1 MNKLNMNTKKQITV
15 QLDSK
20 LRDAAKNLADEL
32 DTDMKSII
40 RQALIDF
47 LKKHNKEIP
56 VKEL

>member
-1 MNKLNMNTKKQITV
+1 MSEKKQIIV
-15 QLDSK
+15 QIDSR

-40 RQALIDF
+40 RQSLIDF